1 MSDALD
7 EVIEDLDAEQA
18 ALRAVLAA
26 LPPSDW
32 DKPTHA
38 VGWSVRDQVSHLAY
52 FDEAATRAMR
62 DPEAFMAEVQGI
74 LASGGEGLEA
84 GYLARGREMSPGDL
98 LEWWRTASQT
108 LILTA
113 RGVDPSARVPW
124 YGPAMSPASFI
135 TARLMETWAHGLDI
149 VDVVDGDRPDTDRLR
164 HVAFIGVRARPYS
177 YSVRG
182 KTPPSTEVRV
192 ELTLP
197 SGKRLEFGD
206 AGAEDSVRGTAT
218 DFCRVATQRRHL
230 ADTNLEIK
238 GPAAEEW
245 MAIAQAFAG
254 PPGEGR
260 QPGEFEREK
269 QA

>member
-1 MSDALD
+1 MSD
-7 EVIEDLDAEQA
+7 DLNAIIDDLQAEQA
-18 ALRAVLAA
+18 ALCAVLGA
-26 LPPSDW
+26 LPASDW
-32 DKPTHA
+32 DVPTHA

-52 FDEAATRAMR
+52 FDEAATRAMQN
-62 DPEAFMAEVQGI
+62 PEAFMTEVQEI
-74 LASGGEGLEA
+74 LAGGGEGLEA

-98 LEWWRTASQT
+98 LDWWRSASQA
-108 LILTA
+108 LIAAA
-113 RGVDPSARVPW
+113 RAVDPAARVPW

-164 HVAFIGVRARPYS
+164 HVAFIGVRALPYS
-177 YSVRG
+177 YNARG
-182 KTPPSTEVRV
+182 KTPPTTPVRV

-197 SGKRLEFGD
+197 SGTKLDLGD
-206 AGAEDSVRGTAT
+206 ASAEDVVRGTAT
-218 DFCRVATQRRHL
+218 DFCRVVTQRRHL
-230 ADTNLEIK
+230 ADTNLEIH

-254 PPGEGR
+254 PPGQGR